1 MAEGGTEMEQEM
13 ILEMKG
19 IKKSFNQVQVLHGV
33 DLTLHK
39 SEIHALLGENG
50 AGKST
55 LMNILGGVIQPDVGE
70 IQLDGNLV
78 KIDSPR
84 TSQEQGVSFIHQELN
99 VVTDLTV
106 YENMF
111 LGSELRTKWGM
122 LDVKEMCRQT
132 QEVLA
137 KLGVELDPKTYVRDL
152 ETSYK
157 QMIEIARA
165 LLRDSKIIIMDEPTT
180 SLTDNEV
187 DRLFELMRSLK
198 QSGVSIIYISHK
210 LKEIQ
215 AVCDQ
220 YTVLR
225 DGHLVGNGRI
235 QDVNLA
241 GIAQLMVGKSVST
254 DAFYHKKSS
263 GEPVLTVKN
272 LTSEGLFKKINFTVA
287 KGEVVG
293 FTGLAG
299 DGRTELFESIF
310 GYRKKYSGVIEVN
323 GTPIKINHPKKAV
336 NAGIGLV
343 PKNRK
348 ENAIIKDLSVIEN
361 MSLASIG
368 KFEKNGL
375 ISANQEQTKFQQY
388 KEQLNIKVH
397 DPKVKIDKLSGGN
410 QQKVVIAK
418 WLEAD
423 GDIIIFDN
431 PTQGIDVGAK
441 NEIYQHIMNLA
452 DQGKGIIIL
461 SSEAPE
467 ILRVCDRVNI
477 MFQGEI
483 TGRFDREELTE
494 EKIMEYATGSKREA
508 ENVG

>member
-1 MAEGGTEMEQEM
+1 MN
-13 ILEMKG
+13 G
-19 IKKSFNQVQVLHGV
+19 IKKSFNQVEVLHGV
-33 DLTLHK
+33 DFALHK
-39 SEIHALLGENG
+39 GEIHALLGENG

-55 LMNILGGVIQPDVGE
+55 LMNILGGVHQPD
-70 IQLDGNLV
+70 DGQIILNGQTI
-78 KIDSPR
+78 KMENPR
-84 TSQEQGVSFIHQELN
+84 ISQKQGISFIHQELN
-99 VVTDLTV
+99 VVTDLTI

-111 LGSELRTKWGM
+111 LGSELRNKWGI

-132 QEVLA
+132 EEILS
-137 KLGVELDPKTYVRDL
+137 KLGVHISPKTYVRDL

-157 QMIEIARA
+157 QMIEIARS
-165 LLRDSKIIIMDEPTT
+165 LLRDSKVIIMDEPTT

-198 QSGVSIIYISHK
+198 SSGVSIIYISHK

-215 AVCDQ
+215 AVCDR

-225 DGHLVGNGRI
+225 DGHFVGNGWMKDTDLGQI
-235 QDVNLA
+235 T
-241 GIAQLMVGKSVST
+241 QLMVGKSVST
-254 DAFYHKKSS
+254 EAFHHENKA
-263 GEPVLTVKN
+263 GDPVLTVKQ
-272 LTSEGLFKKINFTVA
+272 LTSESLFQNINFEVA

-310 GYRKKYSGVIEVN
+310 GFRKKYDGVIEVN
-323 GTPIKINHPKKAV
+323 GRPVKINHPKKAV
-336 NAGIGLV
+336 QAGIGLV

-348 ENAIIKDLSVIEN
+348 ENAIIKDLNVIEN
-361 MSLASIG
+361 MSLSSMG
-368 KFEKNGL
+368 HFEKNGL
-375 ISANQEQTKFQQY
+375 IHAKHEQKTFYDY
-388 KEQLNIKVH
+388 KNQLNIKVH
-397 DPKVKIDKLSGGN
+397 DPKVTIDSLSGGN

-418 WLEAD
+418 WLEVNA
-423 GDIIIFDN
+423 DIIIFDN

-452 DQGKGIIIL
+452 DQGKAIIVL

-467 ILRVCDRVNI
+467 VLRICDRINI

-483 TGRFDREELTE
+483 TGRFNREDVTEEL
-494 EKIMEYATGSKREA
+494 IMEYATGAKKEA

>member
-1 MAEGGTEMEQEM
+1 
-13 ILEMKG
+13 
-19 IKKSFNQVQVLHGV
+19 
-33 DLTLHK
+33 
-39 SEIHALLGENG
+39 
-50 AGKST
+50 
-55 LMNILGGVIQPDVGE
+55 
-70 IQLDGNLV
+70 
-78 KIDSPR
+78 
-84 TSQEQGVSFIHQELN
+84 
-99 VVTDLTV
+99 
-106 YENMF
+106 
-111 LGSELRTKWGM
+111 
-122 LDVKEMCRQT
+122 
-132 QEVLA
+132 
-137 KLGVELDPKTYVRDL
+137 
-152 ETSYK
+152 
-157 QMIEIARA
+157 
-165 LLRDSKIIIMDEPTT
+165 
-180 SLTDNEV
+180 
-187 DRLFELMRSLK
+187 
-198 QSGVSIIYISHK
+198 
-210 LKEIQ
+210 
-215 AVCDQ
+215 
-220 YTVLR
+220 
-225 DGHLVGNGRI
+225 
-235 QDVNLA
+235 
-241 GIAQLMVGKSVST
+241 MVGKSVST

-361 MSLASIG
+361 MSLSSIR

-375 ISANQEQTKFQQY
+375 ISANQEQTKFQHY

-483 TGRFDREELTE
+483 TGRFERKELTE
-494 EKIMEYATGSKREA
+494 EKIMEYATGAKREA